1 MTALPAARVVKACI
15 DAGVTLAT
23 AESLTAGL
31 VAARIAEVPG
41 CSAMLRGGVI
51 AYATDVK
58 ARVLGLDKESL
69 EQVVSE
75 AVASQLA
82 QAATRVLGSD
92 IGVGTTGVAGPDWLA
107 GEPPGIVWIAVFDA
121 RSEVILTTRL
131 ELKGD
136 RSAIREGTVFACLE
150 LVLELLAEAGE

>member
-1 MTALPAARVVKACI
+1 MASQQAAQVVRACVE
-15 DAGVTLAT
+15 AGVTLAT

-51 AYATDVK
+51 AYATEVK
-58 ARVLGLDKESL
+58 AQVLGLDQVSL
-69 EQVVSE
+69 EQVVSQ

-121 RSEVILTTRL
+121 RSKVTLTSRL

-136 RSAIREGTVFACLE
+136 RAAIREGTVFASLE
-150 LVLELLAEAGE
+150 LVLTLLAEAGE

>member
-1 MTALPAARVVKACI
+1 MAAMPATHVVKACI

-51 AYATDVK
+51 AYSTDVK
-58 ARVLGLDKESL
+58 AQVLGLDQVLL

-107 GEPPGIVWIAVFDA
+107 GEPPGIVWIAAFDA
-121 RSEVILTTRL
+121 RSYVTLNTRL

-136 RSAIREGTVFACLE
+136 RSAIREGTVFASLE
-150 LVLELLAEAGE
+150 LVLTLLAEAGE

>member
-1 MTALPAARVVKACI
+1 MTALLAARVVKACI
-15 DAGVTLAT
+15 DTGVTLAT

-51 AYATDVK
+51 AYATEVK
-58 ARVLGLDKESL
+58 AQVLGLDKESL

-107 GEPPGIVWIAVFDA
+107 GEPPGIVWIAAFDA
-121 RSEVILTTRL
+121 RSDVTLTTRL

-136 RSAIREGTVFACLE
+136 RSAIREGTVFASLE
-150 LVLELLAEAGE
+150 LVLTLLAEAGE

>member
-1 MTALPAARVVKACI
+1 MTALLAARVVKACI
-15 DAGVTLAT
+15 DTSVTLAT

-58 ARVLGLDKESL
+58 AQVLGLDQVSL

-75 AVASQLA
+75 SVASQLA

-121 RSEVILTTRL
+121 RSDVTLTRRL

-136 RSAIREGTVFACLE
+136 RAAIREGTVFASLE
-150 LVLELLAEAGE
+150 LVLSLLAEAGE

>member
-1 MTALPAARVVKACI
+1 MTALLAARVVKACI
-15 DAGVTLAT
+15 DTGVTLAT

-58 ARVLGLDKESL
+58 AQVLGLDQVSL
-69 EQVVSE
+69 EKVVSE
-75 AVASQLA
+75 EVASQLA

-107 GEPPGIVWIAVFDA
+107 GEPPGTVWIAVFDA

-136 RSAIREGTVFACLE
+136 RSAIREGTVFASLE

>member
-1 MTALPAARVVKACI
+1 MASKQAAQVVRACVE
-15 DAGVTLAT
+15 AGVTLAT

-51 AYATDVK
+51 AYATEVK
-58 ARVLGLDKESL
+58 AQVLGLDQVSL
-69 EQVVSE
+69 EQVVSQ

-121 RSEVILTTRL
+121 RSKVTLTSRL

-136 RSAIREGTVFACLE
+136 RAAIREGTVFASLE
-150 LVLELLAEAGE
+150 LVLTLLAEAGE

>member
-1 MTALPAARVVKACI
+1 MASQQAAQVVRACVE
-15 DAGVTLAT
+15 AGVTLAT

-58 ARVLGLDKESL
+58 AQVLGLDQVLL

-82 QAATRVLGSD
+82 QAATRVLGSA

-121 RSEVILTTRL
+121 RSKVTLTSRL

-136 RSAIREGTVFACLE
+136 RAAIREGTVFASLE
-150 LVLELLAEAGE
+150 LVLTLLAEAGE

>member
-1 MTALPAARVVKACI
+1 MTALLAARVVKACI
-15 DAGVTLAT
+15 DTSVTLAT

-58 ARVLGLDKESL
+58 AQVLGLDQVSL

-75 AVASQLA
+75 EVASQLA

-121 RSEVILTTRL
+121 RSEVTLTTRL

-136 RSAIREGTVFACLE
+136 RSAIREGTVFASLE

>member
-1 MTALPAARVVKACI
+1 MTALLAARVVKACI

-51 AYATDVK
+51 AYSTDVK
-58 ARVLGLDKESL
+58 AQVLGLDQVSL

-107 GEPPGIVWIAVFDA
+107 GLPPGTVWIAVFDA
-121 RSEVILTTRL
+121 RSDVTLTTRL

-136 RSAIREGTVFACLE
+136 RAGLSAAAFVRA
-150 LVLELLAEAGE
+150 ARH

>member
-1 MTALPAARVVKACI
+1 MTALLAARVVKACI
-15 DAGVTLAT
+15 DTGVTLAT

-58 ARVLGLDKESL
+58 AQVLGLDQVSL
-69 EQVVSE
+69 EKVVSE
-75 AVASQLA
+75 EVASQLA
-82 QAATRVLGSD
+82 QAATRVLRSD

-107 GEPPGIVWIAVFDA
+107 GERPGTVWIAVFDA
-121 RSEVILTTRL
+121 RSDVILTSRL
-131 ELKGD
+131 ELEGD
-136 RSAIREGTVFACLE
+136 RAAIREGTVFASLE
-150 LVLELLAEAGE
+150 LVLALLAEAGE

>member
-1 MTALPAARVVKACI
+1 MASQQAAQVVRACVE
-15 DAGVTLAT
+15 AGVTLAT

-31 VAARIAEVPG
+31 VAARLAEVPG

-58 ARVLGLDKESL
+58 AQVLGLDQVLL

-121 RSEVILTTRL
+121 RSKVTLTSRL

-136 RSAIREGTVFACLE
+136 RAAIREGTVFASLE
-150 LVLELLAEAGE
+150 LVLTLLAEAGE

>member
-1 MTALPAARVVKACI
+1 MAAMPATHVVKACI

-58 ARVLGLDKESL
+58 AQVLGLDKESL

-107 GEPPGIVWIAVFDA
+107 GEPPGTVWIAVFDA

-136 RSAIREGTVFACLE
+136 RSAIREGTVFASLE

>member
-1 MTALPAARVVKACI
+1 MAAMPATHVVKACI

-58 ARVLGLDKESL
+58 AQVLGLDQESL

-121 RSEVILTTRL
+121 RSDVTLTTRL
-131 ELKGD
+131 ELTGD
-136 RSAIREGTVFACLE
+136 RAAIREGTVFASLE
-150 LVLELLAEAGE
+150 LVLTLLAEAGE

>member
-1 MTALPAARVVKACI
+1 MAAMPATHVVKACI

-51 AYATDVK
+51 AYATEVK
-58 ARVLGLDKESL
+58 AQVLGLDKESL

-107 GEPPGIVWIAVFDA
+107 GLPPGTVWIAVFDA
-121 RSEVILTTRL
+121 RSDVTLTTRL

-136 RSAIREGTVFACLE
+136 RAAIREGTVFASLE
-150 LVLELLAEAGE
+150 LVLTLLAEAGE